1 MKYPVWVKFVMNQV
15 GLDDP
20 HRSRNAKLSRRY
32 QNMLISTLREE
43 YGSFAPHCA
52 DGERLCDVL
61 HKLDIASLSQL
72 IRDYEARK
80 V

>member
-1 MKYPVWVKFVMNQV
+1 
-15 GLDDP
+15 
-20 HRSRNAKLSRRY
+20 
-32 QNMLISTLREE
+32 MLISTLRDE